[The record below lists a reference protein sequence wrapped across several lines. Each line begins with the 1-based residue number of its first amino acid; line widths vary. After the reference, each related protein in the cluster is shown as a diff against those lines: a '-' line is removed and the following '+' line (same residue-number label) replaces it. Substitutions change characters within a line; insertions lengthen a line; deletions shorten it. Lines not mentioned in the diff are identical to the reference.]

1 MSTREIFTNP
11 LKTDTNATSAASTA
25 FVVAAAIFAA
35 VGGLLFGYDTGVISG
50 AVIFIKK
57 QFGLSTF
64 PQELVVGMVL
74 VGAASAALAGGKLAD
89 RFGRRAMLIVTSLTF
104 IAGAL
109 ICALA
114 PSFPVLL
121 AGRVVVGLGIGLA
134 STTVPVYIS
143 EVSPPSARGWQVSLF
158 QLAITLG
165 ILGAYVVDYAFSK
178 SEAWRWML
186 GLAAV
191 PGAILGLGMLKMP
204 ESPRWLLK
212 HGREQEAGSVLSR
225 IRGTSNVEVE
235 FAEMRNTLLESD
247 GRGHWS
253 ELWAPEVRPALMI
266 GVGLAIFQQITGI
279 NTVIYYAPTI
289 IQSAGIP
296 SASGAILATAGIGI
310 VNVITTVFAMW
321 LIDRAGRRPLLLIG
335 IAGMIVSLAVLGV
348 AFTIPGGAAWIS
360 VVCLMA
366 YVASFAI
373 SLGPIFWLLTSEI
386 YPLKLRGLA
395 QGTAATTNWSAN
407 LLVSMTFLTLIQALG
422 PSRTFWLYGLLAVAS
437 WIFSYSLVPETK
449 GRSLEEIEQG
459 WRSKRST
466 MSTSGGIPE
475 NV

>member
-1 MSTREIFTNP
+1 
-11 LKTDTNATSAASTA
+11 
-25 FVVAAAIFAA
+25 
-35 VGGLLFGYDTGVISG
+35 
-50 AVIFIKK
+50 
-57 QFGLSTF
+57 
-64 PQELVVGMVL
+64 
-74 VGAASAALAGGKLAD
+74 
-89 RFGRRAMLIVTSLTF
+89 
-104 IAGAL
+104 
-109 ICALA
+109 
-114 PSFPVLL
+114 
-121 AGRVVVGLGIGLA
+121 
-134 STTVPVYIS
+134 
-143 EVSPPSARGWQVSLF
+143 
-158 QLAITLG
+158 
-165 ILGAYVVDYAFSK
+165 
-178 SEAWRWML
+178 
-186 GLAAV
+186 LAAV
-191 PGAILGLGMLKMP
+191 PGAILGLGMITMP

-212 HGREQEAGSVLSR
+212 HGREQEARSVLSR
-225 IRGTSNVEVE
+225 IRGTSNVEAE
-235 FAEMRNTLLESD
+235 FAGMRDTFMESA

-253 ELWAPEVRPALMI
+253 ELWAPAVRPALMI
-266 GVGLAIFQQITGI
+266 GIGLAIFQQITGI

-335 IAGMIVSLAVLGV
+335 IAGMIVSLVVLGV
-348 AFTIPGGAAWIS
+348 AFTIPSGAAWIS
-360 VVCLMA
+360 VACLMA

-395 QGTAATTNWSAN
+395 QGTAATANWAAN

-422 PSRTFWLYGLLAVAS
+422 ASWTFWLYGLLAIAS

-459 WRSKRST
+459 WRLKGSA
-466 MSTSGGIPE
+466 MSTSGGVPE